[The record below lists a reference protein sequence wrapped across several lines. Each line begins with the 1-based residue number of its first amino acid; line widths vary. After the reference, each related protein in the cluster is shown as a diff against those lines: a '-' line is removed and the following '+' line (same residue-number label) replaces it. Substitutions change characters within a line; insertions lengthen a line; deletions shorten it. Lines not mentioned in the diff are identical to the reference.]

1 MASKFAMKSE
11 VFLDTSFAIALA
23 APSDRLHHQAVYLAH
38 LLEEA
43 GTRLVTTQ
51 TVMLEIGNVL
61 SQQPHRHEA
70 IVLLNSLA
78 VDPKVEIVPL
88 SQELYKRAFQLY
100 CESPDKEWGFID
112 CVSFIVMQYSGITE
126 ALTANEHFQQ
136 AGFRALLREQ
146 VGSGE

>member
-1 MASKFAMKSE
+1 MKSE

-23 APSDRLHHQAVYLAH
+23 SPHDRLHQRAVKLAS

-61 SQQPHRHEA
+61 CQQPNRHEA

-78 VDPKVEIVPL
+78 SDPKVEIIPL
-88 SQELYKRAFQLY
+88 SQELYERAFQLY
-100 CESPDKEWGFID
+100 CDSPEKEWGFVD

-136 AGFRALLREQ
+136 AGFRALLRE
-146 VGSGE
+146 STE

>member
-1 MASKFAMKSE
+1 MKSE
-11 VFLDTSFAIALA
+11 VFLDTSFAIALSS
-23 APSDRLHHQAVYLAH
+23 PRDRLHQRAVQLAN
-38 LLEEA
+38 LLEEV

-61 SQQPHRHEA
+61 SQQPNRHQA

-78 VDPKVEIVPL
+78 SDPKVEIIPL
-88 SQELYKRAFQLY
+88 SPELYERAFQLY
-100 CESPDKEWGFID
+100 CDSPEKEWGFID

-136 AGFRALLREQ
+136 AGFRALLRE
-146 VGSGE
+146 SAE